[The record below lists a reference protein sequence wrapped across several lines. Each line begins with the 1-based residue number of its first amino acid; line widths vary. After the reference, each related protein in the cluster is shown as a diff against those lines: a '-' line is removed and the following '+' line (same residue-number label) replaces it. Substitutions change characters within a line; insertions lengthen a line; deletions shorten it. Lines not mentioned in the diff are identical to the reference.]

1 MEHWRLAYLGTRR
14 IPRDLSEFELA
25 TFFTFSAK
33 EQALINARRGP
44 LYRLALALH
53 IGFLRMT
60 GTTLDAYQY
69 VPQMLWSHLGRHLG
83 IEPPDLG
90 TLRTL
95 YETRER
101 TLFDHQVLAY
111 RALGFVP
118 MAEHQRRYVVR
129 WLKERL
135 SGRPNRADL
144 MQELKRWLYEHRI
157 LIQQDRALKPL
168 LVQAAR
174 DIETALGASLL
185 QAFGETTL
193 ERWASLL
200 AQPHGSFA
208 SLQQW
213 LWSVPLRNST
223 HQMNELFRKID
234 RLVELNVHRDWP
246 AESNEAAVRH
256 FARRCANRKPS
267 VSRRIHQET
276 RRLEVACFMRYALC
290 TTTDQL
296 LSMLGRWI
304 RKAIN
309 EASSRVAATRP
320 DLKAQIRDLATA
332 VKAIATD
339 ADLTREEMVEQ
350 LCALADAALKQDTQS
365 RTSLMRAQLVAKRRM
380 ARAMLAKLLSL
391 PFEAQTAHPVIE
403 SLALLR
409 ELYAGK
415 SNELPPDTSI
425 HLGKAW
431 ERMIESED
439 RSLALLAFEWATLFA
454 LRVALRNGSVFV
466 AHSFEFRS
474 QATLLIPDDE
484 WQAKR
489 NHYYGH
495 LALLQDPKEYLAPV
509 IEHLD
514 AGLRRLREAVASS
527 EVRIDDAVHI
537 GPLSAQPHDAAL
549 EALRGAILEPQPDGQ
564 LPRIILEIDSAV
576 RFSTVA
582 IAPRFRH

>member
-1 MEHWRLAYLGTRR
+1 MRFACH
-14 IPRDLSEFELA
+14 S
-25 TFFTFSAK
+25 S
-33 EQALINARRGP
+33 
-44 LYRLALALH
+44 
-53 IGFLRMT
+53 
-60 GTTLDAYQY
+60 
-69 VPQMLWSHLGRHLG
+69 
-83 IEPPDLG
+83 
-90 TLRTL
+90 L